1 MNVAVDEQHVY
12 QKRNRLR
19 QLRAF
24 CRVAELGSITKASES
39 LELTQSVV
47 SLHVRALEYELEA
60 VLFDRGAR
68 RITLSP
74 AGDRLY
80 KLVEPLLQRMESL
93 SAALAD
99 EFDDVVP
106 TRVHS
111 GASQAVATFVL
122 PRYLRRFQ
130 ELYPD
135 TRVRVRVCVVSD
147 GLKRLRDDELDFML
161 CTDQPCLQNR
171 QDILYHRVAS
181 YDHVLITSL
190 DHPLAGRE
198 RVSPE
203 EISAY
208 PAVVPN
214 LDMYSGLSGDS
225 AVERFRVDLN
235 VVIEVG
241 RWGVIKRYVEQGLGI
256 SIVPGICL
264 GANDALS
271 IIPLDNH
278 FPARSYGV
286 VTRRGK
292 LLTPA
297 ARRLIRLMVPDYPA

>member
-1 MNVAVDEQHVY
+1 MTVDEQHVY
-12 QKRNRLR
+12 QRRNRLR

-24 CRVAELGSITKASES
+24 CRVAELGSITKASEF
-39 LELTQSVV
+39 LDLTQSVV
-47 SLHVRALEYELEA
+47 SLHVRALEYELQA
-60 VLFDRGAR
+60 VLFERGNR
-68 RITLSP
+68 RIALSP

-80 KLVEPLLQRMESL
+80 KLVEPLLQRMDSL
-93 SAALAD
+93 SAALVD
-99 EFDDVVP
+99 EIDDVVP
-106 TRVHS
+106 TRIHS

-130 ELYPD
+130 ELYPE
-135 TRVRVRVCVVSD
+135 TSVRVLVCVVSE
-147 GLKRLRDDELDFML
+147 GLKRLCDDELEFML
-161 CTDQPCLQNR
+161 CTDEACLQNR
-171 QDILYHRVAS
+171 HDILYHRIAC
-181 YDHVLITSL
+181 YDHVLITPL
-190 DHPLAGRE
+190 DHPLAGRK

-203 EISAY
+203 EIAVH

-225 AVERFRVDLN
+225 AVERFGFDLN

-256 SIVPGICL
+256 SIVPRICL

-271 IIPLDNH
+271 IVPLDNH
-278 FPARSYGV
+278 FPVRSYGV
-286 VTRRGK
+286 ATRRGK

-297 ARRLIRLMVPDYPA
+297 ARRLIQLMVPDYPA